1 MAPALAPAA
10 LFGLLIG
17 SFLNVVAW
25 RLPRGES
32 LVKPRS
38 KCPGC
43 DTQLKAYDNIPL
55 FSWLVLRG
63 RCRNCKTSISA
74 RYPVVET
81 VTAALYALVVAV
93 EFDHV
98 AKLVLGLAFVTFMV
112 PIAVIDIDVK
122 RIPNALTAPAA
133 VLAIVIGALL
143 APHDLPEQ
151 IAGGAAAA
159 LVFFLIAALNSKG
172 MGMGDV
178 KLVGVLG
185 LYLGRAVAPAIFIA
199 LILGIVVG
207 VAVVASQGMSVSQGR
222 KTRIP
227 FGPFL
232 VAGALIAFFVGDQ
245 LVDSYTSTFHH
256 GN

>member
-43 DTQLKAYDNIPL
+43 ETQLKAYDNIPV
-55 FSWLVLRG
+55 FSWLMLRG
-63 RCRNCKTSISA
+63 RCRGCGEKISA
-74 RYPVVET
+74 RYPVVEA
-81 VTAALYALVVAV
+81 VTAALYVLVVALKWGDV
-93 EFDHV
+93 LQMTLG
-98 AKLVLGLAFVTFMV
+98 LVLVTFLV
-112 PIAVIDIDVK
+112 PIAVIDLDLKI
-122 RIPNALTAPAA
+122 IPNKLTGPAA
-133 VLAIVIGALL
+133 VLAVALGAVLE
-143 APHDLPEQ
+143 PSYLPEQ
-151 IAGGAAAA
+151 LAAGAGA
-159 LVFFLIAALNSKG
+159 LIFFLLPTLIHQKG

-178 KLVGVLG
+178 KLVAVLG

-199 LILGIVVG
+199 LILGVVVG
-207 VAVVASQGMSVSQGR
+207 AAIIAMKGMSDGR
-222 KTRIP
+222 RTKVP

-232 VAGALIAFFVGDQ
+232 AVGALVAFFAGDGI
-245 LVDSYTSTFHH
+245 VDSYTDRF
-256 GN
+256 

>member
-43 DTQLKAYDNIPL
+43 GTQLAAYDNIPV

-63 RCRNCKTSISA
+63 RCRGCKTRISA
-74 RYPVVET
+74 RYPVVEA
-81 VTAALYALVVAV
+81 VTAALYVLVVAV
-93 EFDHV
+93 KHDDVEQM
-98 AKLVLGLAFVTFMV
+98 VLGLVLATFLV
-112 PIAVIDIDVK
+112 PIAVIDLDVR
-122 RIPNALTAPAA
+122 RIPNALTGPAA
-133 VLAIVIGALL
+133 ILAVALGAVLDPGHLPEQLAAGAGALL
-143 APHDLPEQ
+143 FFYLP
-151 IAGGAAAA
+151 A
-159 LVFFLIAALNSKG
+159 LIHKKG

-199 LILGIVVG
+199 LILGVVVG
-207 VAVVASQGMSVSQGR
+207 AGVVAMKGVSDGR
-222 KTRIP
+222 RTKIP

-232 VAGALIAFFVGDQ
+232 ALGGLIAFFVGDD
-245 LVDSYTSTFHH
+245 LVDSYIDRF
-256 GN
+256 

>member
-10 LFGLLIG
+10 LFGLIIG

-74 RYPVVET
+74 RYPVVEA

-93 EFDHV
+93 KFDDT
-98 AKLVLGLAFVTFMV
+98 AQLVLGLVLVTFLV
-112 PIAVIDIDVK
+112 PIAVIDLDVK

-133 VLAIVIGALL
+133 VLAIVLGALL

-151 IAGGAAAA
+151 LAAGAAALIFFMLPA
-159 LVFFLIAALNSKG
+159 LLSKKG

-178 KLVGVLG
+178 KLAAVLG

-199 LILGIVVG
+199 LILGVVVG
-207 VAVVASQGMSVSQGR
+207 VAVMTSTGVTAGR
-222 KTRIP
+222 KVKIP

-232 VAGALIAFFVGDQ
+232 AAGALIAFFVGDS
-245 LVDSYTSTFHH
+245 LVDSYTDRF
-256 GN
+256 

>member
-10 LFGLLIG
+10 LLGLIIG

-74 RYPVVET
+74 RYPVVEA
-81 VTAALYALVVAV
+81 VTGVLYALVVAV
-93 EFDHV
+93 KFDDV
-98 AKLVLGLAFVTFMV
+98 AQLVLGLVLVTFLV

-133 VLAIVIGALL
+133 VLAVVLGALL

-151 IAGGAAAA
+151 LAAGAGALIFFMLPA
-159 LVFFLIAALNSKG
+159 LLSKKG

-178 KLVGVLG
+178 KLAAVLG
-185 LYLGRAVAPAIFIA
+185 LYLGRAVAPAIFFA
-199 LILGIVVG
+199 LILGVVVG
-207 VAVVASQGMSVSQGR
+207 VAYITATGAEKGR
-222 KTRIP
+222 KTPIP

-232 VAGALIAFFVGDQ
+232 AAGALIAFFVGDQ
-245 LVDSYTSTFHH
+245 LVDSYTDRF
-256 GN
+256 

>member
-43 DTQLKAYDNIPL
+43 GTQLAAYDNIPV

-63 RCRNCKTSISA
+63 RCRGCGERISA
-74 RYPVVET
+74 RYPVVEA
-81 VTAALYALVVAV
+81 VTAALYVLVVALRH
-93 EFDHV
+93 DHV
-98 AKLVLGLAFVTFMV
+98 EQMVLGLVLVTFLV
-112 PIAVIDIDVK
+112 PIAVIDLDVK
-122 RIPNALTAPAA
+122 KIPNKLTGPAA
-133 VLAIVIGALL
+133 VLAVVLGAVL
-143 APHDLPEQ
+143 APGDLPEQ
-151 IAGGAAAA
+151 VAAGAGA
-159 LVFFLIAALNSKG
+159 LIFFLLPTLIHQKG

-185 LYLGRAVAPAIFIA
+185 LYLGRAVVPAIFIA
-199 LILGIVVG
+199 LILGVVVG
-207 VAVVASQGMSVSQGR
+207 AAVIAAKGMSDGR
-222 KTRIP
+222 RTKIP

-232 VAGALIAFFVGDQ
+232 AVGALIAFFVGDG
-245 LVDSYTSTFHH
+245 LVDSYTARF
-256 GN
+256 

>member
-43 DTQLKAYDNIPL
+43 ATQLKAYDNIPV
-55 FSWLVLRG
+55 FSWLMLRG
-63 RCRNCKTSISA
+63 RCRGCGEKISA
-74 RYPVVET
+74 RYPVVEA
-81 VTAALYALVVAV
+81 VTAALYVLVVALKWGDV
-93 EFDHV
+93 LQMTLG
-98 AKLVLGLAFVTFMV
+98 LVLVTFLV
-112 PIAVIDIDVK
+112 PIAVIDLDLKI
-122 RIPNALTAPAA
+122 IPNKLTGPAA
-133 VLAIVIGALL
+133 VLAVALGAVLE
-143 APHDLPEQ
+143 PSFLPEQ
-151 IAGGAAAA
+151 LAASAGA
-159 LVFFLIAALNSKG
+159 LIFFLLPALIHKKG

-178 KLVGVLG
+178 KLVAVLG

-199 LILGIVVG
+199 LILG
-207 VAVVASQGMSVSQGR
+207 VVAGAAVIASKGVSDGR
-222 KTRIP
+222 RTKVP

-232 VAGALIAFFVGDQ
+232 AAGALVAFFVGDGI
-245 LVDSYTSTFHH
+245 VDSYTDRF
-256 GN
+256 

>member
-43 DTQLKAYDNIPL
+43 GTQLKAYDNIPV

-63 RCRNCKTSISA
+63 RCRGCKTKISA
-74 RYPVVET
+74 RYPVVEAI
-81 VTAALYALVVAV
+81 TAALYVLVVAV
-93 EFDHV
+93 KIDDV
-98 AKLVLGLAFVTFMV
+98 AQMVLGLVLVTFLV
-112 PIAVIDIDVK
+112 PIAVIDLDVK
-122 RIPNALTAPAA
+122 RIPNALTGPAA
-133 VLAIVIGALL
+133 ILAVALGALL
-143 APHDLPEQ
+143 DPGHLPEQ
-151 IAGGAAAA
+151 LAAGFGALLFFYLPA
-159 LVFFLIAALNSKG
+159 LIHKKG

-178 KLVGVLG
+178 KLVAVLG

-199 LILGIVVG
+199 LILGVVVG
-207 VAVVASQGMSVSQGR
+207 AGVVAMKGVSDGR
-222 KTRIP
+222 RTKIP

-232 VAGALIAFFVGDQ
+232 ALGGLIAFFVGDD
-245 LVDSYTSTFHH
+245 LVDSYIDRF
-256 GN
+256 

>member
-1 MAPALAPAA
+1 LPITGDDMAPALAPAA

-74 RYPVVET
+74 RYPVVEA

-93 EFDHV
+93 EIDHT
-98 AKLVLGLAFVTFMV
+98 AKLVLGLVLVTFLV
-112 PIAVIDIDVK
+112 PIAVIDLDVR

-133 VLAIVIGALL
+133 VLAIVLGALL

-151 IAGGAAAA
+151 LAAG
-159 LVFFLIAALNSKG
+159 
-172 MGMGDV
+172 
-178 KLVGVLG
+178 
-185 LYLGRAVAPAIFIA
+185 
-199 LILGIVVG
+199 VVG
-207 VAVVASQGMSVSQGR
+207 VAVITSSGGMTAGR

-232 VAGALIAFFVGDQ
+232 AVGALVAYFAGDH
-245 LVDSYTSTFHH
+245 LVDAYLHR
-256 GN
+256 G

>member
-32 LVKPRS
+32 LIKPRS

-43 DTQLKAYDNIPL
+43 ATQLKAYDNIPL

-63 RCRNCKTSISA
+63 RCRGCGEKISA
-74 RYPVVET
+74 RYPVVEA
-81 VTAALYALVVAV
+81 VTAALYVLVVALKFGDV
-93 EFDHV
+93 
-98 AKLVLGLAFVTFMV
+98 LQMVLGLVLVTFLV
-112 PIAVIDIDVK
+112 PIAVIDLDLKI
-122 RIPNALTAPAA
+122 IPNKLTAPAA
-133 VLAIVIGALL
+133 VLAVALGAVLE
-143 APHDLPEQ
+143 PSYLPEQ
-151 IAGGAAAA
+151 LAAGAGA
-159 LVFFLIAALNSKG
+159 LIFFLLPTLVHSKG

-178 KLVGVLG
+178 KLVAVLG

-199 LILGIVVG
+199 LILGVVVG
-207 VAVVASQGMSVSQGR
+207 AAVIAMKGVSDGR
-222 KTRIP
+222 RTKIP

-232 VAGALIAFFVGDQ
+232 AVGALVAFFAGDAI
-245 LVDSYTSTFHH
+245 VDSYTDRF
-256 GN
+256 

>member
-43 DTQLKAYDNIPL
+43 ATQLKAYDNIPL
-55 FSWLVLRG
+55 FSWLALRG
-63 RCRNCKTSISA
+63 RCRGCGEKISA
-74 RYPVVET
+74 RYPVVEA
-81 VTAALYALVVAV
+81 VTAALYVLVVALKWGDV
-93 EFDHV
+93 LQMTLG
-98 AKLVLGLAFVTFMV
+98 LVLVTFLV
-112 PIAVIDIDVK
+112 PIAVIDLDLKI
-122 RIPNALTAPAA
+122 IPNKLTAPAA
-133 VLAIVIGALL
+133 VLAVALGAVLE
-143 APHDLPEQ
+143 PSYLPEQ
-151 IAGGAAAA
+151 LAAGAGA
-159 LVFFLIAALNSKG
+159 LIFFLLPTLIHQKG

-178 KLVGVLG
+178 KLVAVLG

-199 LILGIVVG
+199 LILG
-207 VAVVASQGMSVSQGR
+207 VVAGAAIIAMKGVSDGR
-222 KTRIP
+222 RTKVP

-232 VAGALIAFFVGDQ
+232 AVGALIAFFAGDGI
-245 LVDSYTSTFHH
+245 VDSYTDRF
-256 GN
+256 